1 MTKKFKKLFKYL
13 YISVK
18 TGNRQGRSQC
28 SSSLLITTDAVID
41 TMPVSGLYEMS
52 ATMYNAHSTW
62 ESTSNEIVLFK
73 STSGAWQLDRTVEND
88 IVHDD
93 YGDCPSSTK
102 RALIPLRIESQDGL
116 IMSSRHF
123 R

>member
-1 MTKKFKKLFKYL
+1 
-13 YISVK
+13 
-18 TGNRQGRSQC
+18 
-28 SSSLLITTDAVID
+28 
-41 TMPVSGLYEMS
+41 MPVAGIYEMS
-52 ATMYNAHSTW
+52 ATMHNGHSTW
-62 ESTSNEIVLFK
+62 KSTSNEVVLLK

-88 IVHDD
+88 IVHDY
-93 YGDCPSSTK
+93 YGDCQSSTK